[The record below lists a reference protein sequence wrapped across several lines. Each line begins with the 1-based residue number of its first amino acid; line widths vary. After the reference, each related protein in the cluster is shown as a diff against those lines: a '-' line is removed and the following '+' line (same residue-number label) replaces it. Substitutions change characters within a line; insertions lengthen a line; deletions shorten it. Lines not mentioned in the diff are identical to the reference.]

1 MGSLPWAKYS
11 DRHPPTEGMGLH
23 SRIAPFHPPH
33 HHYYVVVLSI
43 QTNNSVFHISSPSS
57 SDKRLSTSRR
67 KQGLRKLVAEN
78 NGGTSEKEQGK
89 TITSTETTNGGF
101 WSNFRIR
108 QKKPSRIEKN
118 GKPDLF
124 WNSFF
129 SGNDGDLQ
137 DMGPVQIGLLD
148 LLDPDPQNMLTVA
161 FICLL
166 TLAAFQILW
175 QLFFVSLAIVVAALK
190 YSLIAA
196 ILLFII
202 VTLL

>member
-1 MGSLPWAKYS
+1 MGF
-11 DRHPPTEGMGLH
+11 HQT
-23 SRIAPFHPPH
+23 IAPFRPPD
-33 HHYYVVVLSI
+33 HHYYPEVVYI
-43 QTNNSVFHISSPSS
+43 RTNNSVVRISSPSS
-57 SDKRLSTSRR
+57 PNTRLSTSRR

-89 TITSTETTNGGF
+89 TRTSTETRNGGF
-101 WSNFRIR
+101 WSNFKIR
-108 QKKPSRIEKN
+108 EKKPTKIEKP
-118 GKPDLF
+118 GEPDVF
-124 WNSFF
+124 WDSFF

-137 DMGPVQIGLLD
+137 DIGPVQIGLLD
-148 LLDPDPQNMLTVA
+148 FFDPNPRNVLTVA
-161 FICLL
+161 LTCLL